1 RRKGLLSAVT
11 PAGCKPGS
19 TSVSTNDT
27 GFPLTAAGM
36 TALSPKQA
44 FEAQSL
50 ESRASFAVSLNQIGV
65 RHLFNKRLLGAI
77 FFAGLLVYLS
87 TPFVAAACCTADADC
102 APSYHYCV
110 LGNCY
115 SCKYDSDC
123 PDPFNRFCTHG
134 YCTSSY
140 CRDSSGIC
148 VTSDGTGYPSDC
160 CDQIDTSG
168 NFPGGSWRGSGCAAP
183 GCHPWVPPICSAPP
197 PSACTG
203 ASGFDALV

>member
-1 RRKGLLSAVT
+1 MEDEGKLGIIMEYQGRTGKTGKNMEDNGKRRKGLLSAVT

-50 ESRASFAVSLNQIGV
+50 ESRASFADCLNQICV

-87 TPFVAAACCTADADC
+87 TPFV
-102 APSYHYCV
+102 
-110 LGNCY
+110 
-115 SCKYDSDC
+115 
-123 PDPFNRFCTHG
+123 
-134 YCTSSY
+134 
-140 CRDSSGIC
+140 
-148 VTSDGTGYPSDC
+148 
-160 CDQIDTSG
+160 
-168 NFPGGSWRGSGCAAP
+168 
-183 GCHPWVPPICSAPP
+183 
-197 PSACTG
+197 
-203 ASGFDALV
+203 